1 MFVQFLLA
9 APAPAPTRLGRAQSS
24 SSQSF
29 SNGELE
35 LWSSVVTTRSSGP
48 SKFQPV
54 TRETFCERPQKQIQ
68 STVELDYLAS
78 KSSTSVRRNHNQTK
92 KWFNAGHALR

>member
-48 SKFQPV
+48 ASFSPSPV
-54 TRETFCERPQKQIQ
+54 KPFVNGPKNKYSPPSNWTT
-68 STVELDYLAS
+68 
-78 KSSTSVRRNHNQTK
+78 
-92 KWFNAGHALR
+92 